1 MFKKFIML
9 AALASM
15 AISPV
20 YAKGGGGGGGHS
32 SFSSSS
38 SSRSYSFSRP
48 SYSYKAAT
56 PSRTSRMMRMVRN
69 RQQTQSMGMG
79 TGYVARN
86 MNNGNSYYDNGN
98 NQQPNIDPN
107 AGYVQQ
113 PQSNASQG
121 ISGVIVFI
129 LVLMAVALAVIGTI
143 VLMRKR

>member
-48 SYSYKAAT
+48 YYSYKAAT
-56 PSRTSRMMRMVRN
+56 PSRMMRMVRN

-98 NQQPNIDPN
+98 NQQPNINPN

-129 LVLMAVALAVIGTI
+129 LVLMTVALAVIGTI